1 MTSTPASAEP
11 HIRAVQA
18 VLSAALAALPTPPGS
33 TFGPGIA
40 AYIGSREDA
49 DEHCV
54 VVHGATGMPSGSL
67 GDRFADLTVTVQL
80 TAVGTGPEQAT
91 AYADAARA
99 ALLTSTLAVTGRVV
113 WPAWQLAD
121 QPVTRDDTVQ
131 PPLWIAT
138 AQYSIK
144 SNPA

>member
-1 MTSTPASAEP
+1 MTSVPASAQP
-11 HIRAVQA
+11 HISAVQA
-18 VLSAALAALPTPPGS
+18 VLEAALQQLPMP
-33 TFGPGIA
+33 IH
-40 AYIGSREDA
+40 AYIGQRPDA
-49 DEHCV
+49 DTNCV
-54 VVHGATGMPSGSL
+54 VVHGAPGMPSGSL
-67 GDRFADLTVTVQL
+67 GDRFADLTITVQV

-99 ALLTSTLAVTGRVV
+99 ALLTSPLAVTGRVV

>member
-1 MTSTPASAEP
+1 MTAPASAEP

-18 VLSAALAALPTPPGS
+18 VLEAALQALPTP
-33 TFGPGIA
+33 IH
-40 AYIGSREDA
+40 AYIGVRPDA
-49 DEHCV
+49 DSTCV
-54 VVHGATGMPSGSL
+54 VIHGSTGDPSGSL
-67 GDRFADLTVTVQL
+67 GDRFADLTVPIQL
-80 TAVGTGPEQAT
+80 TAVGTGPEQAA

-99 ALLTSTLAVTGRVV
+99 ALLTASLAVAGRAV
-113 WPAWQLAD
+113 WPAWQTAS
-121 QPVTRDDTVQ
+121 QPVLRDDTVQ

>member
-1 MTSTPASAEP
+1 MTAPASAEP

-18 VLSAALAALPTPPGS
+18 VLEAALQLLPTP
-33 TFGPGIA
+33 IN
-40 AYIGSREDA
+40 AYIGQRPDG
-49 DEHCV
+49 DTTCV
-54 VVHGATGMPSGSL
+54 VIHGSPGDPSGSL
-67 GDRFADLTVTVQL
+67 GDRFADIVIPIQL
-80 TAVGTGPEQAT
+80 TAVGEGPEQAS

-99 ALLTSTLAVTGRVV
+99 ALLTASLSVAGRAV
-113 WPAWQLAD
+113 WPAWQTGS
-121 QPVTRDDTVQ
+121 QPVQRDDTVN

>member
-11 HIRAVQA
+11 HIQAVQA
-18 VLSAALAALPTPPGS
+18 ALAPALAALPTP
-33 TFGPGIA
+33 IK
-40 AYIGSREDA
+40 AYIGERGETDTN
-49 DEHCV
+49 CV
-54 VVHGATGMPSGSL
+54 VVHGAPGLPSGPL
-67 GDRFADLTVTVQL
+67 GDRFADLTVTIQL

-99 ALLTSTLAVTGRVV
+99 ALLTSTLAVVGRTV
-113 WPAWQLAD
+113 WPAWQVAD
-121 QPVTRDDTVQ
+121 QPVTRDDTIQ

-138 AQYSIK
+138 AQYVIK